1 MGTTGNYFT
10 MVVDDLTDS
19 LRIYLIDGELYSDL
33 SVNDPKD
40 NFSWNPGNKPVQ
52 LKLGAIKFNRI
63 NRQIKYLKKTAPGS
77 KRMHWA
83 SAKEKHKQLMKTHLL
98 LMGYSDF

>member
-1 MGTTGNYFT
+1 MSTTGNYST
-10 MVVDDLTDS
+10 MVVDDLTDVYR
-19 LRIYLIDGELYSDL
+19 LYLIDNKLYSDM
-33 SVNDPKD
+33 SVNDSKD

-52 LKLGAIKFNRI
+52 LKLGAIKFRMGDK
-63 NRQIKYLKKTAPGS
+63 QFKYLKKTAPGS

-83 SAKEKHKQLMKTHLL
+83 PAKEKHKQLMKTHLL

>member
-1 MGTTGNYFT
+1 MSATGNYFT
-10 MVVDDLTDS
+10 LVVDDLTNS
-19 LRIYLIDGELYSDL
+19 LRIYLIDGELYSDM

-40 NFSWNPGNKPVQ
+40 NFSWNLGNKPVQ
-52 LKLGAIKFNRI
+52 LKLGAIKFRMGDKQFKN
-63 NRQIKYLKKTAPGS
+63 LKKTAPGS

-83 SAKEKHKQLMKTHLL
+83 PAKEKHKQLMKTHLL